1 MPQFDV
7 YRNRNPA
14 TRELYPLLL
23 DIQADL
29 LADLQTR
36 VVIPLTRSRPLLK
49 RPLSI
54 LMPVIG
60 ITGEEYVLVTPELAG
75 IAKSALGAHVANV
88 EAQRGSVISALDL
101 LVTGA

>member
-7 YRNRNPA
+7 YGNKNPG

-36 VVIPLTRSRPLLK
+36 IVIPLTQSRPLLK

-54 LMPVIG
+54 LMPIIR

-75 IAKSALGAHVANV
+75 IAKSALGAQIANV
-88 EAQRGSVISALDL
+88 GAQRGTIISALDL

>member
-23 DIQADL
+23 DVQADL

-36 VVIPLTRSRPLLK
+36 VVIPLTRSRALLK
-49 RPLSI
+49 RPLAV
-54 LMPVIG
+54 LMPIIRVS
-60 ITGEEYVLVTPELAG
+60 GEEHALVTPELAG
-75 IAKSALGAHVANV
+75 IAKSALGACVANV
-88 EAQRGSVISALDL
+88 EAQRDTIISALDL

>member
-7 YRNRNPA
+7 HRSKNPA
-14 TRELYPLLL
+14 TRELYPLLV

-29 LADLQTR
+29 LADLKTR
-36 VVIPLTRSRPLLK
+36 VVIPLTRSRPLRR

-54 LMPVIG
+54 LPPI
-60 ITGEEYVLVTPELAG
+60 IRISGEEDVLVTPELAG
-75 IAKSALGAHVANV
+75 IAKSALGSQVANI
-88 EAQRGSVISALDL
+88 EAQRGTIISALDL

>member
-1 MPQFDV
+1 MSQFDV

-14 TRELYPLLL
+14 TRELYPLLV

-36 VVIPLTRSRPLLK
+36 VVIPLTQARPLVKL
-49 RPLSI
+49 PLAI
-54 LMPVIG
+54 LMPIIRVA
-60 ITGEEYVLVTPELAG
+60 GEAYVLVTPELAA
-75 IAKSALGAHVANV
+75 IAKSALGARVANIDG
-88 EAQRGSVISALDL
+88 QRDTIISALDL

>member
-7 YRNRNPA
+7 HRNKNPA
-14 TRELYPLLL
+14 TRELYPLLV

-36 VVIPLTRSRPLLK
+36 IVIPLTRSRPLLK

-54 LMPVIG
+54 LMPI
-60 ITGEEYVLVTPELAG
+60 IRIAAEEYALVTPELAG
-75 IAKSALGAHVANV
+75 IAKSALGPQVANV
-88 EAQRGSVISALDL
+88 EAHRAAIIAALDL
-101 LVTGA
+101 LTTGA

>member
-1 MPQFDV
+1 MPQLDV
-7 YRNRNPA
+7 YRNKNPA
-14 TRELYPLLL
+14 TRELYPLLV

-36 VVIPLTRSRPLLK
+36 VVIPLTQSRPLLK

-54 LMPVIG
+54 LMPTIRVAQ
-60 ITGEEYVLVTPELAG
+60 EKYALVTPELAG
-75 IAKSALGAHVANV
+75 IAKSALGIRVANI
-88 EAQRGSVISALDL
+88 EAQRDTIISALDL